1 MEKAI
6 TTALLVIAS
15 IIAAI
20 ALTNSVLPA
29 VGRST
34 GAVLTSS
41 AEVAGRVKT
50 DLSIVFASGNTSS
63 TEITYWTKNVGLQ
76 EILGADKSDLFL
88 TTPTVIKRIDHLASC
103 SSESPDCWSYSF
115 EGGATNWIQAT
126 TIRVSVRLITL
137 TTGQHTVRF
146 VVPNGVS
153 AEKVFSI

>member
-15 IIAAI
+15 VIAAI

-29 VGRST
+29 VHRST

-50 DLSIVFASGNTSS
+50 DLSIVFASGNTST
-63 TEITYWTKNVGLQ
+63 TEITFWAKNVGLQ
-76 EILGADKSDLFL
+76 EIKATDKSDLFL
-88 TTPTVIKRIDHLASC
+88 TTPSTIKRIDYVAAC
-103 SSESPDCWSYSF
+103 SGGSPDCWSYAF
-115 EGGATNWIQAT
+115 EGGATDWIQAT
-126 TIRVSVRLITL
+126 TIKVTVRLNTL
-137 TTGQHTVRF
+137 ATGQHTVKL

-153 AEKVFSI
+153 VEKIFSI